1 LTLPLVGA
9 LAQQWSTDNLAS
21 ALISCWLDDD
31 DDERDTHSS
40 RLEGDPSLAAAQTA
54 DFNVNFRRVITS
66 AKCREGLTLTSPA
79 TGWRSCLPRSPPAS
93 EDSFEVGGRF
103 AGAGTASIKE
113 SCFLSR
119 SFRDA
124 GGRLHAPS
132 AVGGSRQP
140 ATFNLRPATMPPA
153 IILGCGW
160 AVQHLTFPAA
170 NAAQQFFRFPFLE
183 SSPIPSRQIRAF
195 S

>member
-1 LTLPLVGA
+1 MTLPLVGA

-31 DDERDTHSS
+31 DDETDTYSGT
-40 RLEGDPSLAAAQTA
+40 LEGDPNLAAAQTA

-66 AKCREGLTLTSPA
+66 AKCREGLTRTSPA

-170 NAAQQFFRFPFLE
+170 NAAQQFFRLPLLE